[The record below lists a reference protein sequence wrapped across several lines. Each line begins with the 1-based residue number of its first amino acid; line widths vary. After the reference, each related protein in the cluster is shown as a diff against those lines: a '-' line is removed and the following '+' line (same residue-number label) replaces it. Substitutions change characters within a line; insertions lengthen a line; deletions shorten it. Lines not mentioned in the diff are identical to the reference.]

1 MMPSWTILD
10 EKGYCARRDEIDA
23 AIIEACSDDGKTHT
37 ELAAMLRQM
46 GLGNARSDDPC
57 KRSKRMKGG
66 IMRAAV
72 NSLRSR
78 SLIYDSW
85 DLGREYP
92 RPFRFYAHPPMKM

>member
-23 AIIEACSDDGKTHT
+23 AIIEACSGDGKTHT

-46 GLGNARSDDPC
+46 GVGNARHDDALEL
-57 KRSKRMKGG
+57 SYSMTGG

-78 SLIYDSW
+78 GLIYDSW

-92 RPFRFYAHPPMKM
+92 RPFRFYRMAA